1 MKMKRKILLTCFI
14 IALIF
19 LASLCGIGIYFYH
32 HPAAAKA
39 FIEKSIA
46 SSTHTS
52 FKIENL
58 SYSFKPLRIVAE
70 GIIFEPG
77 KDHRGFHLKI
87 PKITADMTLE
97 GSFGNKTLTFKK
109 LKVEGF
115 SCRISHDM
123 ILPKIEP
130 TSRRPSFF
138 GNIFKKALA
147 FFLFRDIQFE
157 AAHISKGH
165 VLTKIEDQAVRITNI
180 NAYLNEDH
188 LVEISCGASFLW
200 PSREIRFIAPHL
212 LMTTDRSISL
222 VEPEISGLLTAT
234 DSVLQSP
241 EVDVKTMGL
250 RAQMVFNRENKRLTI
265 EPTVLNFEGVLLKQA
280 GVRIKKVNSKAKLI
294 YDHNHNK
301 LIFGPVDFF
310 TKGVVFDRIGAI
322 KSLPLDFNLKAQ
334 GSFDL
339 AKSILNLSS
348 FNFVIPDIASFKGKI
363 DASFGIE
370 TGLLLELSNGSL
382 LPQKMMPFIPSG
394 LRTQL
399 KHVSVSGPVL
409 LNGKINGIKR
419 NNSWNFDIDVRAQLK
434 GNSFSYEAEGMKISS
449 DISGYILF
457 EGDLPDTKIVVNIRA
472 DQTFLSL
479 KGFEVKPFQMG
490 LIFSGKYPVFEL
502 EEVKASVPRISVKA
516 GKKDILINTI
526 LMIIKK
532 GTIDAKT
539 RSINIPEIRLES
551 SLFKNLS
558 LALNIDEEQKTV
570 AITGKQTN
578 IMESAQSLN
587 LIPFDWQISGIDSIQ
602 LRATQK
608 QTNIWTFASEL
619 GLQDLAFESK
629 DSTCAGEKIALNAT
643 ISGDIDLKKISLVS
657 KTTLE
662 INEGEA
668 LYDRFYIDLGM
679 HPFAFFCDAAYRV
692 PEKLLQLSALKIR
705 IKDILECHMHG
716 NILNKPQ
723 DQQIHL
729 SLNILKTPMKPVFD
743 KFVLEPF
750 QMEKPILADLTIEGD
765 FSAYLKLKGAG
776 KNWTASGHLLWHDG
790 KLLSADNNF
799 SFQGI
804 DLNLPISYR
813 SHEDVKLMAQE
824 NGDLFV
830 RSMRLPVLPAQ
841 PLTIKIDA
849 SPNSLSIK
857 SPTVINIPGGSVRIG
872 PIACKDIFSKQPAM
886 HASLS
891 VNAVEIHPL
900 LSEIWQQ
907 PLKGEIHGKLDS
919 ITFKGNDL
927 TTDGNIK
934 ANVFDGE
941 IVFSD
946 LSASGVFSSMPVFR
960 MNVRMNA
967 LRLAT
972 MTSGTPFGKI
982 EGVLDGYIK
991 DLEVVYGQPQ
1001 KFNLLLETK
1010 RTKGISQRISVKAV
1024 DNIARIGGGQSPF
1037 VGLAGGFAMLFK
1049 EFPYKKIGVRAS
1061 LENDVFKV
1069 NGTIREGGKE
1079 YIVKRGGLLG
1089 LDVVNQNPDNR
1100 ASFKDM
1106 VKRIKRVTSDRG
1118 GPDIR

>member
-1 MKMKRKILLTCFI
+1 MKIARKILLTFFI

-19 LASLCGIGIYFYH
+19 LASLCGIGLYYYH

-46 SSTHTS
+46 RSTHTS
-52 FKIENL
+52 FRIEKL
-58 SYSFKPLRIVAE
+58 SYSLKPLKIRAE

-109 LKVEGF
+109 LKIEGF

-123 ILPKIEP
+123 ILPKIE
-130 TSRRPSFF
+130 SKSKRPSFLN
-138 GNIFKKALA
+138 NILKKALA

-157 AAHISKGH
+157 ATQISKGH
-165 VLTKIEDQAVRITNI
+165 MLVKIEEQTVRITNI

-188 LVEISCGASFLW
+188 LVEISCGTSFLW

-212 LMTTDRSISL
+212 LMTTTRGISL
-222 VEPEISGLLTAT
+222 VDPEIRCLLTAT
-234 DSVLQSP
+234 GSAFQSP
-241 EVDVKTMGL
+241 EVDVKAMGL
-250 RAQMVFNRENKRLTI
+250 KVKMVFNRENNILTV
-265 EPTVLNFEGVLLKQA
+265 ESSELNFEVVLLKQP
-280 GVRIKKVNSKAKLI
+280 GVRVKKVESKIQLI

-310 TKGVVFDRIGAI
+310 TKGVVFDRTCAI
-322 KSLPLDFNLKAQ
+322 ESLPLDFNLKTQ

-339 AKSILNLSS
+339 AKSVLNLSS
-348 FNFVIPDIASFKGKI
+348 FNFVIPDIVSFKGKI

-370 TGLLLELSNGSL
+370 TALMLELSNGSL
-382 LPQKMMPFIPSG
+382 FPQKMMPFIPSG
-394 LRTQL
+394 LRAQL
-399 KHVSVSGPVL
+399 KHVTLSGPAL
-409 LNGKINGIKR
+409 LNGKVNGVKKKD
-419 NNSWNFDIDVRAQLK
+419 SWDLDVDLRAWLK
-434 GNSFSYEAEGMKISS
+434 GNRFSYAAEGMKMSS
-449 DISGYILF
+449 DITGYILAQG
-457 EGDLPDTKIVVNIRA
+457 ELPDIKIAVNINA
-472 DQTFLSL
+472 DRTFLS
-479 KGFEVKPFQMG
+479 GRGVGVKPFQIG
-490 LIFSGKYPVFEL
+490 LTFSGEYPVFEIDEL
-502 EEVKASVPRISVKA
+502 KASVPRISVKTK
-516 GKKDILINTI
+516 KKDILINSTR
-526 LMIIKK
+526 MIIKK
-532 GTIDAKT
+532 GTIDAKK

-551 SLFKNLS
+551 SLLKNL
-558 LALNIDEEQKTV
+558 LVALNVDGEQMTL
-570 AITGKQTN
+570 AIKGKQTN

-587 LIPFDWQISGIDSIQ
+587 LIPFGWQISGIDSIQ
-602 LRATQK
+602 LRATQR

-643 ISGDIDLKKISLVS
+643 ISGEVDLKKISVVS
-657 KTTLE
+657 KITLE

-679 HPFAFFCDAAYRV
+679 HPFAFFCDAAYQV
-692 PEKLLQLSALKIR
+692 PEKFLELSALKIR

-716 NILNKPQ
+716 NILNRPR
-723 DQQIHL
+723 DQRIHL

-765 FSAYLKLKGAG
+765 FSADLKLKGAG

-813 SHEDVKLMAQE
+813 SHEDGKLMEQA
-824 NGDLFV
+824 NGNLFV
-830 RSMRLPVLPAQ
+830 RSMRLPVLPVQ

-872 PIACKDIFSKQPAM
+872 PIACKDIFSKQPAI
-886 HASLS
+886 HTSLS
-891 VNAVEIHPL
+891 VNAVAIHPL

-907 PLKGEIHGKLDS
+907 PVKGGINGKLDS
-919 ITFKGNDL
+919 IIFKGKNL

-946 LSASGVFSSMPVFR
+946 LGASGIFSSTPVFR
-960 MNVRMNA
+960 MSVRMNA
-967 LRLAT
+967 LRLAK

-982 EGVLDGYIK
+982 EGVLDGYVK
-991 DLEVVYGQPQ
+991 DLEVAYGQPQ
-1001 KFNLLLETK
+1001 KFDLALETIP
-1010 RTKGISQRISVKAV
+1010 TKGVSQRISVKAV

-1079 YIVKRGGLLG
+1079 YIIKRGGLLG
-1089 LDVVNQNPDNR
+1089 VDIVNQNPDNR

-1106 VKRIKRVTSDRG
+1106 VKRIKRVTADRG